1 MRQGARFRN
10 CNIYPTYEVILQIK
24 YKCRVQE
31 LSVSE
36 TIAKVPLQNLLDHT
50 TKRIVSLQQEVI
62 LCVLS
67 HLMIIKL
74 FVKLSIVTDLMEVLV
89 KLHANRS
96 LMVEVL
102 NRIISYSQQQ

>member
-10 CNIYPTYEVILQIK
+10 CNIYPTYEVILQFK

-31 LSVSE
+31 LSD

-62 LCVLS
+62 LCALS
-67 HLMIIKL
+67 HLMVINL
-74 FVKLSIVTDLMEVLV
+74 FVKLSLVTDLMEVLV
-89 KLHANRS
+89 KLHTNRS
-96 LMVEVL
+96 LMV
-102 NRIISYSQQQ
+102 